1 MVNQERI
8 YTCPAANFT
17 IDDFVKRMNTV
28 KALHNAN
35 AHAFAYTQL
44 P

>member
-17 IDDFVKRMNTV
+17 IDDFVKKMNTV
-28 KALHNAN
+28 EVLHNAY
-35 AHAFAYTQL
+35 ADAFAYNQL
-44 P
+44 L